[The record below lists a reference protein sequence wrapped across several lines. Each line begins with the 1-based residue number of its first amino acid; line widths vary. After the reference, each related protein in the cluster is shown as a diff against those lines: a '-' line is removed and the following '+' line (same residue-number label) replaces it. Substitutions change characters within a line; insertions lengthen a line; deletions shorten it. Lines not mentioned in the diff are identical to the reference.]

1 MSHTIDRSDKVP
13 RTDAKVLPFVVR
25 NKDGERIDITGA
37 TIVWE
42 LRARSAYEPALS
54 LEDVG
59 VEVINRVNDRGEF
72 EIRLDTDATEGL
84 EPRTYRERVRITD
97 TDGDQ
102 TTWIGEVPIVSDT

>member
-1 MSHTIDRSDKVP
+1 MSNKIDRSDDVP

-25 NKDGERIDITGA
+25 NEDGERIDITGA

-42 LRARSAYEPALS
+42 LRARAAHEPSLS

-59 VEVINRVNDRGEF
+59 VEVINRVNDQGKF
-72 EIRLDTDATEGL
+72 EIRLDTDATEDL

-97 TDGDQ
+97 TSGDQ
-102 TTWIGEVPIVSDT
+102 TTFIGEVPIVSDT

>member
-1 MSHTIDRSDKVP
+1 MSNKIDRSDDVP

-25 NKDGERIDITGA
+25 NQDGERIDITGA

-42 LRARSAYEPALS
+42 LRARAAHEPSLS
-54 LEDVG
+54 LEDVC

-84 EPRTYRERVRITD
+84 EPQTYRERVRITD

-102 TTWIGEVPIVSDT
+102 TTFIGEVPIVSDT

>member
-1 MSHTIDRSDKVP
+1 MSNKIDRSDHVP

-25 NKDGERIDITGA
+25 NQDGERIDITGA

-42 LRARSAYEPALS
+42 LRARAAHEPSLS

-72 EIRLDTDATEGL
+72 EIRLDTGATADL

-97 TDGDQ
+97 TSGDQ
-102 TTWIGEVPIVSDT
+102 TTFIGEVPIVSDT

>member
-1 MSHTIDRSDKVP
+1 MSNTIDRSDHVP

-25 NKDGERIDITGA
+25 NKDGDRIDITGA

-42 LRARSAYEPALS
+42 LRARAAHEPSLS

-59 VEVINRVNDRGEF
+59 VEVINRDNDQGEF
-72 EIRLDTDATEGL
+72 EIRLDTDATEDL

-97 TDGDQ
+97 TGGDQ
-102 TTWIGEVPIVSDT
+102 TTFIGEVPIVSDT

>member
-1 MSHTIDRSDKVP
+1 MSNKIDRSDHVP

-25 NKDGERIDITGA
+25 NQDGERIDITGA

-42 LRARSAYEPALS
+42 LRARAAHEPSLS

-59 VEVINRVNDRGEF
+59 VEVINRDNDQGEF
-72 EIRLDTDATEGL
+72 EIRLDTDATEDL

-97 TDGDQ
+97 TSGDQ
-102 TTWIGEVPIVSDT
+102 TTFIGEVPIVSDT

>member
-1 MSHTIDRSDKVP
+1 MSNKIDRSDHVP

-25 NKDGERIDITGA
+25 NQDGERIDITGA

-42 LRARSAYEPALS
+42 LRARAAHEPSLS

-59 VEVINRVNDRGEF
+59 VEVINRVNDQGKF
-72 EIRLDTDATEGL
+72 EIRLDTDATEDL

-97 TDGDQ
+97 TSGDQ
-102 TTWIGEVPIVSDT
+102 TTFIGDVPIVSDT